1 MITVD
6 ARGLSCPQPVI
17 ETKKALAS
25 HPQEAVVIVDNVAA
39 KENVTRYAGVMGYE
53 VAVSDGGDD
62 GCRLSLRKR

>member
-25 HPQEAVVIVDNVAA
+25 APQEAVVIVDNVAA

-53 VAVSDGGDD
+53 VAVSDDGD